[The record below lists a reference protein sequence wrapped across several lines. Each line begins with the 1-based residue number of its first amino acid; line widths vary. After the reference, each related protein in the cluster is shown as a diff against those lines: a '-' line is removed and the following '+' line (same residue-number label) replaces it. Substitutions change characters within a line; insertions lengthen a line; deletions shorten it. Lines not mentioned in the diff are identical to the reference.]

1 MKIIDKINAH
11 KSTDPF
17 FSFEFFPPKT
27 DDGLSNLYVRLK
39 RMSVLDPLFVSFTWG
54 AGGST
59 AERTTEMCTTAQG
72 LFGLETCMHLT
83 CTNVVDE
90 ILEEALNEAKNSGI
104 QNILALR
111 GDPPRGQDSWTPSD
125 GNFVRAIDLV
135 KCIRK
140 KYNDWFCIG
149 VAGYPEGHPDS
160 DDKAQ
165 DLRYLKEKVD
175 AGADFIITQLFYDVD
190 SFVEWEKE
198 CRKIGIT
205 VPIIP
210 GIMPIQGYNSFRR
223 VTNLCK
229 INIPT
234 DILNALEQIKH
245 DDQAVKD
252 YGVSL
257 AISMI
262 TILHEKH
269 NVKGFHFCT
278 LNLEKSVRLILE
290 KMGFVPTEEE
300 RNLRRSIKR
309 RPIPAAKPII
319 WKEQSEDYL
328 GRSDDWDNFPN
339 GRWGNSKSPAFGEL
353 DVYGMSLRISKDQ
366 ALEYWGEPKTLDDI
380 IQIFKSYIL
389 CEIPVFPWSEDPI
402 SKETDVIRS
411 NLIKLNEF
419 GYLTVSSQPAVN
431 GVKSDDKDFG
441 WGPKGGYIYQKFF
454 VEFFVNQEKFD
465 KLIQIIDENCWITYY
480 AAKRSH
486 AFKTNIKEETST
498 AVTWGVFPGKEIV
511 QPTIIEEVSFKA
523 WKEVAFELCSEWE
536 RLYPKDST
544 TQKLLKEIGDNWWLV
559 NLVYNDYVNPEG
571 VWEIFFGIE

>member
-1 MKIIDKINAH
+1 
-11 KSTDPF
+11 
-17 FSFEFFPPKT
+17 
-27 DDGLSNLYVRLK
+27 
-39 RMSVLDPLFVSFTWG
+39 
-54 AGGST
+54 
-59 AERTTEMCTTAQG
+59 
-72 LFGLETCMHLT
+72 
-83 CTNVVDE
+83 
-90 ILEEALNEAKNSGI
+90 
-104 QNILALR
+104 
-111 GDPPRGQDSWTPSD
+111 
-125 GNFVRAIDLV
+125 
-135 KCIRK
+135 
-140 KYNDWFCIG
+140 
-149 VAGYPEGHPDS
+149 YPEGHPDS
-160 DDKAQ
+160 DNKAQ

-190 SFVEWEKE
+190 LFIEWEKE

-229 INIPT
+229 INIPA
-234 DILNALEQIKH
+234 NVSKALEQIKH

-257 AISMI
+257 AIIMI
-262 TILHEKH
+262 TTLYEQY

-290 KMGFVPTEEE
+290 KMRFVPTEEE
-300 RNLRRSIKR
+300 RNLRRSNKR
-309 RPIPAAKPII
+309 RPSIGFVTNDIIRQEPDGSLPAAKPII
-319 WKEQSEDYL
+319 WKEQSEDYW

-353 DVYGMSLRISKDQ
+353 DVYGTSLRISKDQ
-366 ALEYWGEPKTLDDI
+366 ALEYWREPKTIADI

-389 CEIPVFPWSEDPI
+389 CEIPVFPWSEEPL
-402 SKETDVIRS
+402 SEETEAIRP

-431 GVKSDDKDFG
+431 GVRSDDVNFG

-454 VEFFVNQEKFD
+454 VEFFVSPEMFD
-465 KLIQIIDENCWITYY
+465 KLIKVIDDNCWVTYY
-480 AAKRSH
+480 AARRNDE
-486 AFKTNIKEETST
+486 FKKNMKEETSA

-523 WKEVAFELCSEWE
+523 WKEVAFELWSEWE
-536 RLYPKDST
+536 RLYPKDSI
-544 TQKLLKEIGDNWWLV
+544 TQKLLKDIGDNWWLV

-571 VWEIFFGIE
+571 VWKIFFGNE